1 MLEVRHLRTLI
12 ALADAGTVSRA
23 AERVHLTQSALS
35 HQLKALES
43 HYGLAMVKRHGQ
55 SVQLTEPGRRLVALG
70 RTVMSEVQAAERDLA
85 KLARKPTGTLRIALE
100 CHTCFDW
107 LMPIMDAFRKHWPEV
122 ELDLVSGF
130 HPNPL
135 ALLADN
141 KTDLLIGSENKPTR
155 GAVYHPP
162 FRLQVLAVM
171 PTDHRLKAKRYLAA
185 SDFAKET
192 LITYPVP
199 EERIDL
205 IRRVLKPAK
214 IHPRRRTTEL
224 TVAILQLVASRRGVA
239 ALPNWGI
246 KNYVD
251 YGYVIARR
259 IGKSGLWSNLY
270 GATTGEVARLPF
282 APGRLQKIPHEGQAR
297 HFAGGS
303 AVQVAP
309 QPALADAPRD
319 HISVV
324 HVVLDPP
331 VRERGHASAAGDQLQ
346 DGYRQFRGAAPG
358 MDFGGLQHPTDQ
370 VDALFGHRISDE
382 RFFREVARGEIT
394 L

>member
-12 ALADAGTVSRA
+12 ALAEAGTVSRA

-43 HYGLAMVKRHGQ
+43 HYGVAMVKRHGQ
-55 SVQLTEPGRRLVALG
+55 SVQLTEPGRRLVTLG
-70 RTVMSEVQAAERDLA
+70 RTVMNEVQTAERDLA
-85 KLARKPTGTLRIALE
+85 KLARTPAGTLRIALE

-107 LMPIMDAFRKHWPEV
+107 LMPIMDAFRKRWPEV

-141 KTDLLIGSENKPTR
+141 KTDLVIGSENKPRR
-155 GAVYHPP
+155 GIVFHPL
-162 FRLQVLAVM
+162 FRFEVLAVM

-214 IHPRRRTTEL
+214 VHPRRRTTEL

-259 IGKSGLWSNLY
+259 IGKNGLWSNLY

-282 APGRLQKIPHEGQAR
+282 VRDFLETAR
-297 HFAGGS
+297 RECFAKLDGVVP
-303 AVQVAP
+303 VQ
-309 QPALADAPRD
+309 
-319 HISVV
+319 
-324 HVVLDPP
+324 
-331 VRERGHASAAGDQLQ
+331 
-346 DGYRQFRGAAPG
+346 
-358 MDFGGLQHPTDQ
+358 
-370 VDALFGHRISDE
+370 
-382 RFFREVARGEIT
+382 
-394 L
+394 

>member
-12 ALADAGTVSRA
+12 ALAEAGTVSRA

-122 ELDLVSGF
+122 ELDLVSG
-130 HPNPL
+130 
-135 ALLADN
+135 
-141 KTDLLIGSENKPTR
+141 SENKPRR
-155 GAVYHPP
+155 GVVYHPL
-162 FRLQVLAVM
+162 FRFEVLAVL
-171 PTDHRLKAKRYLAA
+171 PTDHRLRAKRYLGA
-185 SDFAKET
+185 SDFAQET

-199 EERIDL
+199 EDRIDL

-214 IHPRRRTTEL
+214 VHPRRRTTEL

-246 KNYVD
+246 RNYLD
-251 YGYVIARR
+251 YEYVIARR
-259 IGKSGLWSNLY
+259 IGRNGLWSDLY
-270 GATTGEVARLPF
+270 GATTREMAGQPFVRDFLETARRECF
-282 APGRLQKIPHEGQAR
+282 AKLDG
-297 HFAGGS
+297 
-303 AVQVAP
+303 
-309 QPALADAPRD
+309 
-319 HISVV
+319 VV
-324 HVVLDPP
+324 P
-331 VRERGHASAAGDQLQ
+331 VE
-346 DGYRQFRGAAPG
+346 
-358 MDFGGLQHPTDQ
+358 
-370 VDALFGHRISDE
+370 
-382 RFFREVARGEIT
+382 
-394 L
+394 

>member
-1 MLEVRHLRTLI
+1 MLEIRHLRTLL
-12 ALADAGTVSRA
+12 ALTEAGTVSRA

-35 HQLKALES
+35 HQLKALEA
-43 HYGLAMVKRHGQ
+43 HYGVAMVKRHGQ
-55 SVQLTEPGRRLVALG
+55 SVKLTEPGQRLVTLA
-70 RTVMSEVQAAERDLA
+70 RTVMGEVRTAERDLT
-85 KLARKPTGTLRIALE
+85 KLVGKPAGTLRIVLE

-135 ALLADN
+135 ALLVDN
-141 KTDLLIGSENKPTR
+141 KTDLVIGSENKPRR
-155 GAVYHPP
+155 GIVYHPL
-162 FRLQVLAVM
+162 FRFEVLTVL
-171 PTDHRLKAKRYLAA
+171 PTDHRLRAKRFLRAG
-185 SDFAKET
+185 DFAKET

-205 IRRVLKPAK
+205 IRRVLQPAK
-214 IHPRRRTTEL
+214 VHPRRRTTEL

-259 IGKSGLWSNLY
+259 IGKNGLWSNLY

-282 APGRLQKIPHEGQAR
+282 VRDFLETAR
-297 HFAGGS
+297 RECFAKLNG
-303 AVQVAP
+303 
-309 QPALADAPRD
+309 
-319 HISVV
+319 VV
-324 HVVLDPP
+324 P
-331 VRERGHASAAGDQLQ
+331 VH
-346 DGYRQFRGAAPG
+346 
-358 MDFGGLQHPTDQ
+358 
-370 VDALFGHRISDE
+370 
-382 RFFREVARGEIT
+382 
-394 L
+394 